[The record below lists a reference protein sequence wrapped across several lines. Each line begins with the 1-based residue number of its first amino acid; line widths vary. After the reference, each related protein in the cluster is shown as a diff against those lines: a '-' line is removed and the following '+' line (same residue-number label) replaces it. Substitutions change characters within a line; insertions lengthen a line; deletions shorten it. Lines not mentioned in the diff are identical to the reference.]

1 LQAQDWYVLW
11 AIVRK
16 EWRIFSR
23 YPLNALLRIADP
35 LIWLTPVY
43 FMSLSFSVNGRAPG
57 FEAFTGT
64 HNFLAFILLGNI
76 VGSYISAVLWNM
88 GFSLKQ
94 EMEQGTLESLWLTPN
109 SPWLHLIGRS
119 TVSVLVTGLNT
130 LGVWLAAYLL
140 FGFEITSALGPA
152 LLVLIP
158 MVIAL
163 YGFGIAYAGIVLYLR
178 DAVTLSDIGTYTL
191 QILSGI
197 NFPVTAL
204 PRPLMIVGLTL
215 PMTYAIDAIRALLIG
230 TTPLVAIEVSLA
242 IVLISMFVFLI
253 LGRVVFERIDTRVRK
268 MGTLSTH

>member
-1 LQAQDWYVLW
+1 MGG
-11 AIVRK
+11 VRVWVMVGGGGGG
-16 EWRIFSR
+16 ERG
-23 YPLNALLRIADP
+23 
-35 LIWLTPVY
+35 
-43 FMSLSFSVNGRAPG
+43 GR
-57 FEAFTGT
+57 E
-64 HNFLAFILLGNI
+64 
-76 VGSYISAVLWNM
+76 
-88 GFSLKQ
+88 K
-94 EMEQGTLESLWLTPN
+94 
-109 SPWLHLIGRS
+109 R
-119 TVSVLVTGLNT
+119 
-130 LGVWLAAYLL
+130 GVWLAAYLL
-140 FGFEITSALGPA
+140 FGFEITSALGP
-152 LLVLIP
+152 
-158 MVIAL
+158 
-163 YGFGIAYAGIVLYLR
+163 GIAGAYPDGHRSVRLRHRLRRHSVYLR

>member
-1 LQAQDWYVLW
+1 MV
-11 AIVRK
+11 
-16 EWRIFSR
+16 S
-23 YPLNALLRIADP
+23 
-35 LIWLTPVY
+35 
-43 FMSLSFSVNGRAPG
+43 G
-57 FEAFTGT
+57 
-64 HNFLAFILLGNI
+64 
-76 VGSYISAVLWNM
+76 ISA
-88 GFSLKQ
+88 
-94 EMEQGTLESLWLTPN
+94 
-109 SPWLHLIGRS
+109 
-119 TVSVLVTGLNT
+119 
-130 LGVWLAAYLL
+130 

-242 IVLISMFVFLI
+242 IVLISMFVF
-253 LGRVVFERIDTRVRK
+253 
-268 MGTLSTH
+268 